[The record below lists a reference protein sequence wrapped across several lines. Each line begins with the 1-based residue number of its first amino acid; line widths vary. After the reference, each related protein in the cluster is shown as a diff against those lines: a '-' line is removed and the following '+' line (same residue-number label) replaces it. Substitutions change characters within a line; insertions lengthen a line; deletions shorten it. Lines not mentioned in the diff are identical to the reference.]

1 MTPDTFEDRLLAE
14 LGEIV
19 AARPAPAV
27 GAAPRASRRPRLLV
41 GAAATGAAAAA
52 AALIIGSGDR
62 AAPAFAVERAA
73 DGSVT
78 VEINS
83 LRDADGLE
91 RKLRAAGIP
100 AVVDYTPAGKVCR
113 EPRGRLATEPAR
125 HTLGVRVGPDSS
137 AKFTIPRSDLRQGET
152 VVIASSLGDG
162 VTSLS
167 TEIVEGPVAPCEL
180 VDAPPLPAA
189 TGSGSSP
196 EMGLSSG
203 AGNEDSPSTRAAP

>member
-1 MTPDTFEDRLLAE
+1 MTPNTFEDRLLAE
-14 LGEIV
+14 LREIV
-19 AARPAPAV
+19 AARPAPAA
-27 GAAPRASRRPRLLV
+27 GAVPRSFRRRLLV
-41 GAAATGAAAAA
+41 GGVAAGAAAAA
-52 AALIIGSGDR
+52 AALFVVGGDP
-62 AAPAFAVERAA
+62 AAPAFAVERAT

-125 HTLGVRVGPDSS
+125 HTLGVQVGPDSS
-137 AKFTIPRSDLRQGET
+137 AKFTIPRGDVREGNT
-152 VVIASSLGDG
+152 VVIMSSLGER

-167 TEIVEGPVAPCEL
+167 TEIVQGPVAPCEL
-180 VDAPPLPAA
+180 VDAPPLPEVQGP
-189 TGSGSSP
+189 GSGP
-196 EMGLSSG
+196 EAGLSSG
-203 AGNEDSPSTRAAP
+203 AGDEDSPSTHAAP